1 MYNAC
6 MVNVQ
11 VRDVP
16 EVVHEALIRRA
27 DLAGQSLQQYL
38 AAQLAAIAQTPTL
51 DEMIDRIERNSKG
64 QLSRQDALGAV
75 AAERG
80 RR

>member
-1 MYNAC
+1 

-16 EVVHEALIRRA
+16 EEVHEALVRRA
-27 DLAGQSLQQYL
+27 ELAGQSLQQYL
-38 AAQLAAIAQTPTL
+38 AAQLAAIARTPTL
-51 DEMIDRIERNSKG
+51 DEMIDRIERHSKG
-64 QLSRQDALGAV
+64 QLSRQDALDGV
-75 AAERG
+75 AAERA

>member
-16 EVVHEALIRRA
+16 EEVHEALVRRA

-51 DEMIDRIERNSKG
+51 DEMIDRIERHSKG
-64 QLSRQDALGAV
+64 QLSRQDALDGV
-75 AAERG
+75 AAERA